1 MLVLV
6 DVRFHLASKPYA
18 YVSAYVSAYVC
29 SYVCTYARARVASE
43 NQA

>member
-6 DVRFHLASKPYA
+6 DVRFHLACKPYA
-18 YVSAYVSAYVC
+18 YVCAYVC
-29 SYVCTYARARVASE
+29 ADVCAYARDRVASE

>member
-18 YVSAYVSAYVC
+18 YVSAYVCA
-29 SYVCTYARARVASE
+29 YVCTYARARVASE

>member
-6 DVRFHLASKPYA
+6 DVRFHLASKPY
-18 YVSAYVSAYVC
+18 AYVSAYVC

>member
-6 DVRFHLASKPYA
+6 DVRFHLACKPYA
-18 YVSAYVSAYVC
+18 YVSAYVCA
-29 SYVCTYARARVASE
+29 YVCTYARARVASE

>member
-6 DVRFHLASKPYA
+6 DVRFHLSSKPYA
-18 YVSAYVSAYVC
+18 YVSAYVCA
-29 SYVCTYARARVASE
+29 YVCTYARARVASE

>member
-1 MLVLV
+1 MLVHV
-6 DVRFHLASKPYA
+6 DVRFHLASKPY
-18 YVSAYVSAYVC
+18 AYVSAYVC